1 MQVREFLRDQQVAF
15 DVIEHDPTYDA
26 SRMAQAVHVAGEE
39 VAKTV
44 LLRTREEGLDYVNFK
59 YVVAV
64 LPATHAVDFDLA
76 AEALGVAQVELASES
91 EIDAQCPDSESGVLP
106 PFGSQYDMQ
115 TIVDES
121 LTEDEEIVFEG
132 NTHQESIRMRYAD
145 FDALEQPFI
154 ARFAYRR

>member
-1 MQVREFLRDQQVAF
+1 MQLREYLRDQQIAF

-26 SRMAQAVHVAGEE
+26 SRMAQAVHVAGQE

-44 LLRTREEGLDYVNFK
+44 LLRTGEDGNFN

-64 LPATHAVDFDLA
+64 LPATHSVNFEQV
-76 AEALGVAQVELASES
+76 AEALGVSQVELASEA
-91 EIDAQCPDSESGVLP
+91 EIDEQCSDCESGVLP
-106 PFGSQYDMQ
+106 PFGSQYGMQ

-154 ARFAYRR
+154 ARFAQRR